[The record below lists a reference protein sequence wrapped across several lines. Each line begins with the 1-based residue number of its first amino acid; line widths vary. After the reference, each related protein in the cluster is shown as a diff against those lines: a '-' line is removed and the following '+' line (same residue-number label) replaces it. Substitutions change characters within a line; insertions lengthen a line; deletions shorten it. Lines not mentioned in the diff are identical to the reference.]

1 VGGPEFKP
9 QCSTN
14 THIHTHTQI
23 KVDKQ
28 VYGDKRRKA
37 VVMELA
43 DNYVPWKG
51 LEDILFIKAMKNL
64 PVRSPPESLKS

>member
-1 VGGPEFKP
+1 
-9 QCSTN
+9 
-14 THIHTHTQI
+14 
-23 KVDKQ
+23 
-28 VYGDKRRKA
+28 